1 MKRDPP
7 SCRGFLLGGVQG
19 ADMKIKNWAKFQ
31 HFKDRKPP
39 WVKLYRDLLD
49 DLEWHELDPIAAK
62 VLTMLW
68 LIASEDDGNIP
79 ELKTLS
85 FRLRLPLKTTKE
97 CVSKLN
103 HWLEQDDIKMI
114 SSRYQS
120 DSLETE
126 TETETEIETE
136 KEVRKKA
143 SRLSPNWKLSESD
156 YNFCRSER
164 PDLDPKKIAESFK
177 DYWISKPKDASK
189 TDWSATW
196 RNWVRRQDVPK
207 SQQKSFYQQDLEIK
221 QKRHDELVG
230 KTRRQLID
238 ITPDNFLELK

>member
-1 MKRDPP
+1 
-7 SCRGFLLGGVQG
+7 
-19 ADMKIKNWAKFQ
+19 MKIKNWTKFQ

-49 DLEWHELDPIAAK
+49 DIEWHELDPVAAK

-79 ELKTLS
+79 ELKILS
-85 FRLRLPLKTTKE
+85 FRLRMPLKTTKD
-97 CVSKLN
+97 CITKLN
-103 HWLEQDDIKMI
+103 HWLEQDDINVI
-114 SSRYQS
+114 SNGYQN

-126 TETETEIETE
+126 RETERETEIKREKEKETE
-136 KEVRKKA
+136 AKTKA
-143 SRLSPNWKLSESD
+143 SRLSPNWKLSDDD

-164 PDLDPKKIAESFK
+164 PDLDPQKIAESFK

-196 RNWVRRQDVPK
+196 RNWVRRQEISK
-207 SQQKSFYQQDLEIK
+207 NKQKSFYQSDLEIK
-221 QKRHDELVG
+221 KARHDEMVG
-230 KTRRQLID
+230 KTKKPTID
-238 ITPDNFLELK
+238 ITPNDILELK

>member
-1 MKRDPP
+1 MR
-7 SCRGFLLGGVQG
+7 
-19 ADMKIKNWAKFQ
+19 IKNWTKFQ

-49 DLEWHELDPIAAK
+49 DIDWHELDPLSAK
-62 VLTMLW
+62 VLCMLW
-68 LIASEDDGNIP
+68 LIASEDDGYIP

-85 FRLRLPLKTTKE
+85 FRLRLPIKTTKD
-97 CVSKLN
+97 CITKLT
-103 HWLEQDDIKMI
+103 HWLEQDDINVI
-114 SSRYQS
+114 SKEYQN

-126 TETETEIETE
+126 RETEIKREKEKETE
-136 KEVRKKA
+136 AKTKA
-143 SRLSPNWKLSESD
+143 SRLSPNWKLSDDD

-164 PDLDPKKIAESFK
+164 PDLDPQKIAESFK

-196 RNWVRRQDVPK
+196 RNWVRRQDISK
-207 SQQKSFYQQDLEIK
+207 NKQKSFYQSDLEIN

-230 KTRRQLID
+230 KTRSQLIN
-238 ITPDNFLELK
+238 ITPENFLEMK

>member
-1 MKRDPP
+1 MR
-7 SCRGFLLGGVQG
+7 
-19 ADMKIKNWAKFQ
+19 IKNWTKFQ

-49 DLEWHELDPIAAK
+49 DIDWHELDPLSAK
-62 VLTMLW
+62 VLCMLW
-68 LIASEDDGNIP
+68 LIASEDDGYIP

-85 FRLRLPLKTTKE
+85 FRLRLPIKTTKD
-97 CVSKLN
+97 CITKLT
-103 HWLEQDDIKMI
+103 HWLEQDDINVI
-114 SSRYQS
+114 SKEYQN

-126 TETETEIETE
+126 RETEIKREKEKETE
-136 KEVRKKA
+136 AKTKA
-143 SRLSPNWKLSESD
+143 SRLSPNWKLSDDD

-164 PDLDPKKIAESFK
+164 PDLDPQKIAESFK

-196 RNWVRRQDVPK
+196 RNWVRRQDISK
-207 SQQKSFYQQDLEIK
+207 NKQKSFYQSDLEIK

-230 KTRRQLID
+230 KTRSQLID
-238 ITPDNFLELK
+238 ITPENFLEMK

>member
-1 MKRDPP
+1 
-7 SCRGFLLGGVQG
+7 
-19 ADMKIKNWAKFQ
+19 MKIKNWTKFQ

-49 DLEWHELDPIAAK
+49 DIEWHELDPVAAK

-79 ELKTLS
+79 ELKILS
-85 FRLRLPLKTTKE
+85 FRLRMPLKTTKD
-97 CVSKLN
+97 CITKLN
-103 HWLEQDDIKMI
+103 HWLEQDDINVI
-114 SSRYQS
+114 SNGYQS

-126 TETETEIETE
+126 TETERETEIKREKEKETE
-136 KEVRKKA
+136 AKTKA
-143 SRLSPNWKLSESD
+143 SRLSPNWKLSDDD

-164 PDLDPKKIAESFK
+164 PDLDPQKIAESFK

-196 RNWVRRQDVPK
+196 RNWVRRQDISK
-207 SQQKSFYQQDLEIK
+207 NKQKSFYQSDLEIK

-230 KTRRQLID
+230 KTRSQLID
-238 ITPDNFLELK
+238 ITPENFLEMK

>member
-1 MKRDPP
+1 
-7 SCRGFLLGGVQG
+7 
-19 ADMKIKNWAKFQ
+19 MKIKNWTKFQ

-49 DLEWHELDPIAAK
+49 DIEWHELDPVAAK

-79 ELKTLS
+79 ELKILS
-85 FRLRLPLKTTKE
+85 FRLRMPLKTTKD
-97 CVSKLN
+97 CITKLN
-103 HWLEQDDIKMI
+103 HWLEQDDINVI
-114 SSRYQS
+114 SNGYQS

-126 TETETEIETE
+126 TETEIKREKEKETE
-136 KEVRKKA
+136 AKTKA
-143 SRLSPNWKLSESD
+143 SRLSPNWKLSDDD

-164 PDLDPKKIAESFK
+164 PDLDPQKIAESFK

-196 RNWVRRQDVPK
+196 RNWVRRQDISK
-207 SQQKSFYQQDLEIK
+207 NKQKSFYQSDLEIK
-221 QKRHDELVG
+221 KARHDEMVG
-230 KTRRQLID
+230 KTKRPTID
-238 ITPDNFLELK
+238 ITPNDILELK

>member
-1 MKRDPP
+1 MR
-7 SCRGFLLGGVQG
+7 
-19 ADMKIKNWAKFQ
+19 IKNWTKFQ

-49 DLEWHELDPIAAK
+49 DIDWHELDPLSSK
-62 VLTMLW
+62 VLCMLW

-85 FRLRLPLKTTKE
+85 FRLRLPLKTTKD
-97 CVSKLN
+97 CLSKLN
-103 HWLEQDDIKMI
+103 HWLIHDDINVI
-114 SSRYQS
+114 SKVYQH
-120 DSLETE
+120 DGLETETE

-136 KEVRKKA
+136 IEKETEVKTKA
-143 SRLSPNWKLSESD
+143 SRLSPNWKLSEDD

-164 PDLDPKKIAESFK
+164 PDLDPQKIAESFK

-196 RNWVRRQDVPK
+196 RNWVRRQDISK
-207 SQQKSFYQQDLEIK
+207 NKQKSFYQSDLEIK
-221 QKRHDELVG
+221 KARHDEMVG
-230 KTRRQLID
+230 KTKRSTID
-238 ITPDNFLELK
+238 ITPNDILELK